1 MKPYLL
7 LALGLCSAA
16 YADKLVLKEE
26 TFRIR
31 PSFGATVLPDQAL
44 PLSVDA
50 EEWSTFTIKEI
61 QPHGSLVKKG
71 DVLVRF
77 DRESY
82 DKKLRDAESAH
93 RAGQLTLANSEADFV
108 TAEKFLPMQ
117 LQSAKMKAEEA
128 AEAWEYFQKT
138 RRDNE
143 IKEANL
149 SLKQAELRLD
159 AEREELVQLEK
170 MYKADD
176 LTENTEEIILKRQR
190 EVVKATEITMEMARL
205 AHKRT
210 MEVTLPREAVALERD
225 AQSSAIQL
233 KEHEQNL
240 PRNTELKRIA
250 LEDARVGAKRAEEA
264 FTKLQKDTDFFE
276 LKAPAD
282 GYFYYGTIQD
292 GRWSTGDAV
301 KGLVVDGVI
310 GSKRPFAAFVPSA
323 GPMVLEA
330 FVDEA
335 TFRQLKPEI
344 AGFAT
349 LTGRADLSFPVKLN
363 KLVSVPSTEG
373 RYRVTLSAQLPA
385 ELVSAPG
392 MTANAQLTAYQ
403 KDAAIV
409 VPAKALHA
417 TADGGWEVEIEEAE
431 GKTKKVAVKR
441 GLSSGDKV
449 EILSGL
455 TKDQTIIYPGA

>member
-1 MKPYLL
+1 MKSYLL

-50 EEWSTFTIKEI
+50 EEWSSFTIKEI

-264 FTKLQKDTDFFE
+264 FTKLQKDTDCFE

-363 KLVSVPSTEG
+363 KLASVPSTEG